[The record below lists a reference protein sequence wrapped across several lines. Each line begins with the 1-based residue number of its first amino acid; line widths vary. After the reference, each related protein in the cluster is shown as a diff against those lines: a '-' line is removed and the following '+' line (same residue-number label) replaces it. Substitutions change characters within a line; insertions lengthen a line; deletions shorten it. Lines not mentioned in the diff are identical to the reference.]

1 MLNCNERNGYNFVL
15 LDSLQDAH
23 ILKLS
28 KRITSREELHD
39 FGVNVLHLP
48 EFWIREAIYDHRH
61 SIQAATYE
69 LLSTWLKQQIS
80 RQEAYFNLL
89 TEMKK
94 CQMNVLAGKLIK
106 WVADSEEIGNEKGKI
121 L

>member
-1 MLNCNERNGYNFVL
+1 MLNCIEWNGYNFVL

-69 LLSTWLKQQIS
+69 LLSTWLTQQTS
-80 RQEAYFNLL
+80 RQKAYSNLL
-89 TEMKK
+89 TELRKN
-94 CQMNVLAGKLIK
+94 QMYELAGVLKC